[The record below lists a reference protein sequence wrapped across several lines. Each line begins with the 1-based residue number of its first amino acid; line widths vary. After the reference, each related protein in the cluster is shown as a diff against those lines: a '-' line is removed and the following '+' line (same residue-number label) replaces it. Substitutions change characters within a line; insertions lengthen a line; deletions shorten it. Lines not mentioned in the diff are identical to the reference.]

1 MKLSKLLEGM
11 QITKNT
17 VAGDPEIGEVR
28 YDSRAVQPGDL
39 FVAVRGFET
48 DGHKYIQSA
57 LEKGAAA
64 VVCEEAGEDVPAV
77 FTENSRRALAVIGA
91 NRRLQVLR
99 HGGVLPFAGTGSCIR
114 HSF

>member
-57 LEKGAAA
+57 LERVRQPWYARKREKAFRLYLPKIP
-64 VVCEEAGEDVPAV
+64 AG
-77 FTENSRRALAVIGA
+77 RWR
-91 NRRLQVLR
+91 
-99 HGGVLPFAGTGSCIR
+99 
-114 HSF
+114 